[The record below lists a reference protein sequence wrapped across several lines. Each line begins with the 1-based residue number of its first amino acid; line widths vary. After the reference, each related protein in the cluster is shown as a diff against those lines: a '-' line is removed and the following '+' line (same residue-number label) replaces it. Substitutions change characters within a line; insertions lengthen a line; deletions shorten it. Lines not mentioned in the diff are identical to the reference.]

1 MLDIKKCIGVDENI
15 LESYDGWLNDEYV
28 YMVFTEKRIIIVE
41 EPSLGVQ
48 KTRVSLNLPYSRIK
62 TVTLEKPDIIF
73 STGLAFT
80 DYIGFKRVFISEYE
94 SAQEIERKLRE
105 LIQRSVPSMSA
116 RAREV
121 TSGDNKKA

>member
-1 MLDIKKCIGVDENI
+1 MRSQKWMLDIKKCIGVDENI

-28 YMVFTEKRIIIVE
+28 YMVFT
-41 EPSLGVQ
+41 